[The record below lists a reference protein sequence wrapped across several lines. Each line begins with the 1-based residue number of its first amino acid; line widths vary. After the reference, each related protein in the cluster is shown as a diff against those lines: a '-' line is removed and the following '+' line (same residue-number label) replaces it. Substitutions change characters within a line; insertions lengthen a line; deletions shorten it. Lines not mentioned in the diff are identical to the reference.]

1 MNIDINKMF
10 KDKNKEI
17 FKNSLTL
24 EMERNLDTLK
34 NTTDNCVALEIN
46 KLFLF
51 FKKYFHECNISF
63 KKEELLGFLY
73 KEKTSQKPK
82 GQRCIIVFKATICY
96 SVFAYHLYMCYEKY
110 Y

>member
-1 MNIDINKMF
+1 MLNYGQITKVPTSI
-10 KDKNKEI
+10 E
-17 FKNSLTL
+17 
-24 EMERNLDTLK
+24 
-34 NTTDNCVALEIN
+34 V
-46 KLFLF
+46 
-51 FKKYFHECNISF
+51 
-63 KKEELLGFLY
+63 GFLY